1 MDSDLRSSL
10 HGKDFAHATDAIQ
23 KMIWKTDKGDE
34 TSARIL
40 AIIFEYAL
48 DKIDNFKYLHAAGM
62 TKFLSVI
69 NGFVTADKPIDM
81 CLPAFPFKSAN
92 KAYKV
97 LGFLPDKAEE
107 LALQRLN
114 TICLQIRDIYSPGAR
129 ITIISDGLVYNDR
142 DTWAYGEAL
151 RAMAVKKGFGR
162 INFSCLKE
170 LLQFPLPEQ
179 MSEIVYVA
187 NATNLRR
194 YLLNRYG
201 KEDLDIDY
209 EIATQPD
216 TLMTYCGYRRFLE
229 SDLQHIFPTGKNRS
243 HNSFKREIKFLAKEM
258 MIRGY
263 VRSLLFGAV
272 KAALLAYR
280 TSDAEQAFAGAI
292 KAALPNHLRLSIHHS
307 TGENKVSLSL
317 LHTETGYTT
326 PWHCCVALMASG
338 EWLSAPIGTFKDDPR
353 FDVVYEDERPS
364 YFREKLSRNED
375 RK

>member
-1 MDSDLRSSL
+1 
-10 HGKDFAHATDAIQ
+10 
-23 KMIWKTDKGDE
+23 MIWKRNKTDE

-48 DKIDNFKYLHAAGM
+48 DKFDNSKDLHAAGM

-92 KAYKV
+92 KADKV
-97 LGFLPDKAEE
+97 LGSLPDKAEE

-114 TICLQIRDIYSPGAR
+114 AICLRIRDIYSPGAR
-129 ITIISDGLVYNDR
+129 ITIISDGLVYNDLLCIPDR

-151 RAMAVKKGFGR
+151 RAIAVKQSFNR

-170 LLQFPLPEQ
+170 LLEFPLSER
-179 MSEIVYVA
+179 MSEIVYIA

-194 YLLNRYG
+194 YLLNKYG
-201 KEDLDIDY
+201 KEDLDINY

-243 HNSFKREIKFLAKEM
+243 HNSYKRDIKYLAREM

-263 VRSLLFGAV
+263 
-272 KAALLAYR
+272 
-280 TSDAEQAFAGAI
+280 AFAGAI
-292 KAALPNHLRLSIHHS
+292 KAAFPNHLRLSIHHS
-307 TGENKVSLSL
+307 TGEHKVSLSL

-326 PWHCCVALMASG
+326 PWHCCVALMANG
-338 EWLSAPIGTFKDDPR
+338 EWLSAPISTFKDDPY
-353 FDVVYEDERPS
+353 FDVIFEDGRPS
-364 YFREKLSRNED
+364 YFREKLYRDED

>member
-1 MDSDLRSSL
+1 
-10 HGKDFAHATDAIQ
+10 
-23 KMIWKTDKGDE
+23 
-34 TSARIL
+34 
-40 AIIFEYAL
+40 
-48 DKIDNFKYLHAAGM
+48 M

-114 TICLQIRDIYSPGAR
+114 TICLRIRDIYSPGAR
-129 ITIISDGLVYNDR
+129 ITIISDGLVYNDLLCIPDR

-179 MSEIVYVA
+179 TSEIVYVA

-194 YLLNRYG
+194 YLLNKYG

-216 TLMTYCGYRRFLE
+216 TLMAYCGYRRFLE

-263 VRSLLFGAV
+263 
-272 KAALLAYR
+272 
-280 TSDAEQAFAGAI
+280 AFAGAI
-292 KAALPNHLRLSIHHS
+292 KAAFPNHLRLSIHHS

-326 PWHCCVALMASG
+326 PWHCCVALMTSG

>member
-1 MDSDLRSSL
+1 MPLIADLL
-10 HGKDFAHATDAIQ
+10 CI
-23 KMIWKTDKGDE
+23 
-34 TSARIL
+34 
-40 AIIFEYAL
+40 
-48 DKIDNFKYLHAAGM
+48 
-62 TKFLSVI
+62 
-69 NGFVTADKPIDM
+69 P
-81 CLPAFPFKSAN
+81 
-92 KAYKV
+92 
-97 LGFLPDKAEE
+97 
-107 LALQRLN
+107 
-114 TICLQIRDIYSPGAR
+114 
-129 ITIISDGLVYNDR
+129 DR

-151 RAMAVKKGFGR
+151 RAMAIKKGFSR

-170 LLQFPLPEQ
+170 LLEFPLPER

-216 TLMTYCGYRRFLE
+216 TLMTYCGHRRFLE

-243 HNSFKREIKFLAKEM
+243 HNSYKREIKFLAKEM

-292 KAALPNHLRLSIHHS
+292 KAAFPNHLRLSIHHS
-307 TGENKVSLSL
+307 TGEHKVSLSL

-326 PWHCCVALMASG
+326 PWHCCVALMANG
-338 EWLSAPIGTFKDDPR
+338 EWLSAPIGTFKDDPQ

-364 YFREKLSRNED
+364 YFREKLNRDESR
-375 RK
+375 K